1 MSIVRARIEALERR
15 VERLLCLVDKANA
28 QLDGLRD
35 RESRRAVRLWQRRLA
50 QAFGAPRPPTLV
62 VARDAM
68 TTAGAR

>member
-15 VERLLCLVDKANA
+15 VERLLCLVDKAHA

-50 QAFGAPRPPTLV
+50 SKILRSEVVGAGSRS
-62 VARDAM
+62 
-68 TTAGAR
+68 

>member
-15 VERLLCLVDKANA
+15 VERLLCLIDKANA

-50 QAFGAPRPPTLV
+50 LKILSSEAVGAGSRS
-62 VARDAM
+62 
-68 TTAGAR
+68 